1 MPGVDEQPKNEQR
14 SSGTGPGDRLQAAR
28 IQQGLS
34 LDDVAGRMHLSAN
47 ILKAIENNE
56 FEVITAP
63 IFVKGYL
70 RAYAR
75 IVSLDEDD
83 MIDQYIDFYSEE
95 DPPISSTSNT
105 TSELS
110 ATDPRIKWTTYIVVL
125 VIGVSLA
132 TWWWNQEQND
142 EAPISLDSQSS
153 GLAAPATS
161 DAEVVSSE
169 IEAVSV
175 EAGETGEAGE
185 SSVESVTATEVE
197 PATTTTVQESSAV
210 ETEVVEGEVVEGEV
224 AEGEV
229 AEDEVAEDEVVEEV
243 AGGEDAEGQVDAAE
257 VVEVEITESEVA
269 QSEDAQSEVVA
280 AVSGSLQTEQG
291 TRKAPSR
298 IAPVGS
304 DKLKIIVHA
313 DTWADIKDAASYQL
327 VYDLLRADRSVELM
341 GQAPFTVFLGNG
353 HGVEIMFNG
362 EEIEVAP
369 RIRDDNT
376 ALLKI
381 R

>member
-14 SSGTGPGDRLQAAR
+14 SSAAGPGDRLQAAR
-28 IQQGLS
+28 IEQGLS

-56 FEVITAP
+56 FEEITAP

-95 DPPISSTSNT
+95 DPPITSTGNT
-105 TSELS
+105 VAELS
-110 ATDPRIKWTTYIVVL
+110 AADPRFKWATYIVVII
-125 VIGVSLA
+125 IGVALT
-132 TWWWNQEQND
+132 TWWWNREQND
-142 EAPISLDSQSS
+142 EPTISLDAQSS
-153 GLAAPATS
+153 RLADTGKS

-169 IEAVSV
+169 IEAVSEELI
-175 EAGETGEAGE
+175 EAGETDEAGDPT
-185 SSVESVTATEVE
+185 VESVATTEVE
-197 PATTTTVQESSAV
+197 PAIATSVQESSAV
-210 ETEVVEGEVVEGEV
+210 EIEDAEVEVVEGEV

-229 AEDEVAEDEVVEEV
+229 VESEVEEGEAAPGLVDTAEVEEV
-243 AGGEDAEGQVDAAE
+243 EAEAE
-257 VVEVEITESEVA
+257 VEAT
-269 QSEDAQSEVVA
+269 DSEVVA
-280 AVSGSLQTEQG
+280 ATSGSLETEQG
-291 TRKAPSR
+291 TRNAPVR

-341 GQAPFTVFLGNG
+341 GQAPFSVFLGNG

-376 ALLKI
+376 ARLKI
-381 R
+381 GG